1 MSFKE
6 IYISAPS
13 KLILHG
19 EHAVV
24 YGKTAVAASL
34 DLRTRMIIK
43 VPNTFSESN
52 GTKICTPLLPNARET
67 DVAFKETKLSQD
79 LSYMKVAV
87 NFPDVGIKES
97 WDLDDIQNKLLSK
110 RPKVFIRN
118 QNGDTYL
125 TNQLTYMLK
134 Q

>member
-52 GTKICTPLLPNARET
+52 GTKICTPLLPNGRET

-118 QNGDTYL
+118 QNGETYL
-125 TNQLTYMLK
+125 TITYMLK